1 MMGIERELKE
11 AAATLERCNATAI
24 SLRAGCELFLRFA
37 TRTSALEL
45 PDFDAAK
52 ARIVDVSIGEIGERE
67 REKRTKEE
75 ERRERTKE
83 KREERQKLST

>member
-11 AAATLERCNATAI
+11 AAATLEQCNATAI
-24 SLRAGCELFLRFA
+24 SLKAGCELFLRFA

-52 ARIVDVSIGEIGERE
+52 ARIVDVSISFFCFFQIEIETERE
-67 REKRTKEE
+67 RE
-75 ERRERTKE
+75 RENVRY
-83 KREERQKLST
+83 RGGG